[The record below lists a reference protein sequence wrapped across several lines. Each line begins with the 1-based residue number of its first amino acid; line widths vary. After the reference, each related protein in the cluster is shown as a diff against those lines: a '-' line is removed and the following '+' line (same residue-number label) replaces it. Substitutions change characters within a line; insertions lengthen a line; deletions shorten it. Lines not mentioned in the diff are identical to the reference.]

1 MDTSAAVAVD
11 KRKHARFNVLCAVLV
26 APNGHS
32 HEGYILDLSEGGARV
47 DLVPGWTPADGT
59 ELRMYF
65 DLPDSDAITLQ
76 THVAWVA
83 VDHMGLRF
91 DAEQGAE
98 IERLMEA
105 AGAV

>member
-1 MDTSAAVAVD
+1 MDTATVASD
-11 KRKHARFNVLCAVLV
+11 QRRHARFNVLCAVLV

-32 HEGYILDLSEGGARV
+32 HEGYILDLSQGGARV
-47 DLVPGWTPADGT
+47 DLVPGWTPANGT
-59 ELRMYF
+59 QLKMFF
-65 DLPDSDAITLQ
+65 DVPDSDAITLE

-91 DAEQGAE
+91 DESQDAE
-98 IERLMEA
+98 IGRLLEA